1 MVYDIGNM
9 VLLKNEL
16 NDINYLVVD
25 YGIDVMTLD
34 DKEEK
39 VRELINKNKNDI
51 DNIEITFEDDKL
63 YVTLE
68 DSVNMTAINNIKIF
82 KIKSSYVGYIDNGEK
97 MVIQLVKSCFVRQGL
112 PGQGIPS
119 VWRYDSDRLH
129 HRLTSFVL
137 YPGLCFLLRPL
148 AF

>member
-1 MVYDIGNM
+1 MNNKGQSLVLFVLVIPITFMVLLMVYDIGNM

-39 VRELINKNKNDI
+39 VRELINKNKSDI
-51 DNIEITFEDDKL
+51 DNIDINFEDDKI

-68 DSVNMTAINNIKIF
+68 DSVDMTAINNIKIF
-82 KIKSSYVGYIDNGEK
+82 KIKSSYVGYIQNGEK
-97 MVIQLVKSCFVRQGL
+97 IIERNK
-112 PGQGIPS
+112 
-119 VWRYDSDRLH
+119 
-129 HRLTSFVL
+129 
-137 YPGLCFLLRPL
+137 
-148 AF
+148 

>member
-1 MVYDIGNM
+1 MNNKGQSLVLFVLVIPITFMVLLMVYDIGNM

-97 MVIQLVKSCFVRQGL
+97 IIERNK
-112 PGQGIPS
+112 
-119 VWRYDSDRLH
+119 
-129 HRLTSFVL
+129 
-137 YPGLCFLLRPL
+137 
-148 AF
+148 

>member
-1 MVYDIGNM
+1 MNNKGQSLVLFVLVIPITFMVLLMVYDIGNM

-25 YGIDVMTLD
+25 YGIDVMALD
-34 DKEEK
+34 GKEEK

-51 DNIEITFEDDKL
+51 DNIEITFEDDKV

-97 MVIQLVKSCFVRQGL
+97 IIERNK
-112 PGQGIPS
+112 
-119 VWRYDSDRLH
+119 
-129 HRLTSFVL
+129 
-137 YPGLCFLLRPL
+137 
-148 AF
+148 